1 MGPGTEM
8 KIPSLYVDKSN
19 NACAARSRRINFPV
33 NFQISFAS
41 FSIYNARTGSETHLM
56 LSRIIKQ

>member
-8 KIPSLYVDKSN
+8 EIPPLYVYKSN
-19 NACAARSRRINFPV
+19 HACVAHRRRINFPV
-33 NFQISFAS
+33 NFQTSFAS